1 MAYLSAV
8 SNLTKKFISAIII
21 LSEGKSKEETEETW
35 TLMSNPPIELGR
47 NVSFYF
53 LKEEFFMKK
62 TLVSALTTAL
72 VVGAAST
79 TFAAA
84 NPFSDVPADHWAY
97 DAVSQLAADGVI
109 EGYGDTTFRG
119 NQNITRYEMA
129 QMIAKAMA
137 KTDVSAAD
145 KALIDKLAAEFSDEL
160 NNLGV
165 RVSNLERNADNVKWN
180 GKAEYTYYSHR
191 DKDANTK
198 TNDDQLLF
206 RLEPSAEV
214 NSHWHVNARLDAS
227 TDLSKDN
234 KDDNTDPLLRHGSD
248 SIQDTDVTL
257 KRVWAQGNYG
267 NFQVKLGKFAQIDD
281 DSIFDTSFSGAEVKF
296 GNKVTFTAGAG
307 RQNMDNDSDF
317 SGNFGFVKNDNVVS
331 KDTTA
336 NYQYAG
342 LGYADGKFVGGVDYH
357 HLNADSFD
365 YVVDR
370 NATKGNVED
379 NANIWLVK
387 AAYQFDKTNGLNGFY
402 ANNTSADDFDKAWS
416 AQYSYKGAEAENKG
430 TWGAWAAYRYLGDNT
445 ALFSTFDALKAGQ
458 KGWEVG
464 ANYAPFKNIV
474 ATLRYGNGKELW
486 SDDKIENLF
495 GRVEVFF

>member
-1 MAYLSAV
+1 M
-8 SNLTKKFISAIII
+8 
-21 LSEGKSKEETEETW
+21 SEGKSKEETEETW
-35 TLMSNPPIELGR
+35 TLMRNPPIELGR

-137 KTDVSAAD
+137 KSDVSAAD

-165 RVSNLERNADNVKWN
+165 RVSNLERNADMVKWN

-227 TDLSKDN
+227 TDLAKDSDDVDSKHG
-234 KDDNTDPLLRHGSD
+234 KDSY
-248 SIQDTDVTL
+248 QDTDVTL
-257 KRVWAQGNYG
+257 KRVWAQGNYD
-267 NFQVKLGKFAQIDD
+267 NFQVKLGKFAQIDS
-281 DSIFDTSFSGAEVKF
+281 DSIFDTSFSGAEVQF

-317 SGNFGFVKNDNVVS
+317 TQKFKVGEK
-331 KDTTA
+331 TA

-342 LGYADGKFVGGVDYH
+342 LGYGDGKFVGGVDYH
-357 HLNADSFD
+357 HLNSDTFNYA
-365 YVVDR
+365 V
-370 NATKGNVED
+370 KGNNKANVED
-379 NANIWLVK
+379 NANIWLAK
-387 AAYQFDKTNGLNGFY
+387 AAYRFDKTNALNGFY

-430 TWGAWAAYRYLGDNT
+430 TWGAWAAYRYLGQNT
-445 ALFSTFDALKAGQ
+445 DLFSTFDVILAGQ

-474 ATLRYGNGKELW
+474 ATLRYGNGKDLS
-486 SDDKIENLF
+486 SDNKIENLF

>member
-1 MAYLSAV
+1 
-8 SNLTKKFISAIII
+8 
-21 LSEGKSKEETEETW
+21 
-35 TLMSNPPIELGR
+35 
-47 NVSFYF
+47 
-53 LKEEFFMKK
+53 MKK

-137 KTDVSAAD
+137 KSDVSAAD

-191 DKDANTK
+191 DKDASKK

-214 NSHWHVNARLDAS
+214 NSNWHVNARLDAS

-234 KDDNTDPLLRHGSD
+234 KDDNADASLRHGSD
-248 SIQDTDVTL
+248 SSQDTDVTL
-257 KRVWAQGNYG
+257 KRIWAQGNYG
-267 NFQVKLGKFAQIDD
+267 NFQTKLGKFAQIDD
-281 DSIFDTSFSGAEVKF
+281 DSIFDTTFSGAEVKF

-307 RQNMDNDSDF
+307 RLDADDY
-317 SGNFGFVKNDNVVS
+317 VTKNDKGIV
-331 KDTTA
+331 KDDAA

-357 HLNADSFD
+357 HLNADDFA
-365 YVVDR
+365 YEKK
-370 NATKGNVED
+370 NAKDQIED
-379 NANIWLVK
+379 NANIWLAK

-416 AQYSYKGAEAENKG
+416 AQYNYKGAEAENKG
-430 TWGAWAAYRYLGDNT
+430 TWGAWAAYRYLGQNT
-445 ALFSTFDALKAGQ
+445 ALFSTFDAILAGQ

-474 ATLRYGNGKELW
+474 ATLRYGNGKEL
-486 SDDKIENLF
+486 DTDNKIENLF

>member
-1 MAYLSAV
+1 M
-8 SNLTKKFISAIII
+8 TKCF
-21 LSEGKSKEETEETW
+21 
-35 TLMSNPPIELGR
+35 M
-47 NVSFYF
+47 
-53 LKEEFFMKK
+53 KEEFFMKK

-137 KTDVSAAD
+137 KSDVSAAD

-165 RVSNLERNADNVKWN
+165 RVSNLERNADMVKWN

-227 TDLSKDN
+227 TDLAKDN
-234 KDDNTDPLLRHGSD
+234 KDDNADASLRHGSD

-267 NFQVKLGKFAQIDD
+267 NFQVKLGKFAQIDN
-281 DSIFDTSFSGAEVKF
+281 DSIFDTSFSGAEVQF

-317 SGNFGFVKNDNVVS
+317 TQKFGHNED
-331 KDTTA
+331 TA

-357 HLNADSFD
+357 HLNADSFQYAKED
-365 YVVDR
+365 G
-370 NATKGNVED
+370 TKQANED
-379 NANIWLVK
+379 NANIWLAK
-387 AAYQFDKTNGLNGFY
+387 AAYRFDKTNALNGFY
-402 ANNTSADDFDKAWS
+402 ANNTSADELDKAWS
-416 AQYSYKGAEAENKG
+416 AQYSYKGAEAQNKG

-445 ALFSTFDALKAGQ
+445 DLFSTFDVILAGQ

-464 ANYAPFKNIV
+464 TNYAPFKNVV
-474 ATLRYGNGKELW
+474 ATLRYGHGKNIAT
-486 SDDKIENLF
+486 DHDIENLF
-495 GRVEVFF
+495 GRIEMFF

>member
-1 MAYLSAV
+1 
-8 SNLTKKFISAIII
+8 
-21 LSEGKSKEETEETW
+21 
-35 TLMSNPPIELGR
+35 
-47 NVSFYF
+47 
-53 LKEEFFMKK
+53 MKK

-137 KTDVSAAD
+137 KSDVSAAD

-165 RVSNLERNADNVKWN
+165 RVSNLERNADMVKWN

-227 TDLSKDN
+227 TDLAKDN
-234 KDDNTDPLLRHGSD
+234 KDDNANPSLRHGSD

-267 NFQVKLGKFAQIDD
+267 NFQVKLGKFAQIDN
-281 DSIFDTSFSGAEVKF
+281 DSIFDTSFSGAEVQF

-317 SGNFGFVKNDNVVS
+317 TQKFGRNED
-331 KDTTA
+331 TA

-357 HLNADSFD
+357 HLNADSFQYAKED
-365 YVVDR
+365 G
-370 NATKGNVED
+370 TKQANED
-379 NANIWLVK
+379 NANIWLAK
-387 AAYQFDKTNGLNGFY
+387 AAYRFDKTNALNGFY
-402 ANNTSADDFDKAWS
+402 ANNTSADELDKAWS
-416 AQYSYKGAEAENKG
+416 AQYSYKGAEAQNKG

-445 ALFSTFDALKAGQ
+445 DLFSTFDVILAGQ

-464 ANYAPFKNIV
+464 TNYAPFKNVV
-474 ATLRYGNGKELW
+474 ATLRYGHGKNIAT
-486 SDDKIENLF
+486 DHDIENLF
-495 GRVEVFF
+495 GRIEMFF

>member
-1 MAYLSAV
+1 
-8 SNLTKKFISAIII
+8 
-21 LSEGKSKEETEETW
+21 
-35 TLMSNPPIELGR
+35 
-47 NVSFYF
+47 
-53 LKEEFFMKK
+53 MKK

-165 RVSNLERNADNVKWN
+165 RVSNLERNADMVKWN
-180 GKAEYTYYSHR
+180 GKAEYTYKSLR
-191 DKDANTK
+191 DKDAGKDGVDAFKRKN
-198 TNDDQLLF
+198 NSDHLLF

-214 NSHWHVNARLDAS
+214 NSNWHVNARLDAS
-227 TDLSKDN
+227 TEMD
-234 KDDNTDPLLRHGSD
+234 SD
-248 SIQDTDVTL
+248 SPAGTDEDKVDL
-257 KRVWAQGNYG
+257 KRIWAQGNYG

-281 DSIFDTSFSGAEVKF
+281 DSIFDTTFSGAEVKF

-307 RQNMDNDSDF
+307 RQNMDEDSDF
-317 SGNFGFVKNDNVVS
+317 NKEFGFVKKDGAL
-331 KDTTA
+331 KDDTTA

-357 HLNADSFD
+357 HLNADSFN
-365 YVVDR
+365 YAVD
-370 NATKGNVED
+370 KGAKANVED
-379 NANIWLVK
+379 NANIWLAK
-387 AAYQFDKTNGLNGFY
+387 AAYQFDKTNALNGFY
-402 ANNTSADDFDKAWS
+402 ANNTSADDFDNAWS
-416 AQYSYKGAEAENKG
+416 AQYSYKGAEQENKG
-430 TWGAWAAYRYLGDNT
+430 TWGAWAAYRYLGQNT
-445 ALFSTFDALKAGQ
+445 ALFSTFDAILAGQ

-464 ANYAPFKNIV
+464 ANYAPFKNVV
-474 ATLRYGNGKELW
+474 ATLRYGNGKDLLN
-486 SDDKIENLF
+486 DHDIENLF

>member
-1 MAYLSAV
+1 
-8 SNLTKKFISAIII
+8 
-21 LSEGKSKEETEETW
+21 
-35 TLMSNPPIELGR
+35 
-47 NVSFYF
+47 
-53 LKEEFFMKK
+53 MKK

-165 RVSNLERNADNVKWN
+165 RVSNLERNADMVKWN
-180 GKAEYTYYSHR
+180 GKAEYTYKSLR
-191 DKDANTK
+191 NKDTTDPDLKKKNS
-198 TNDDQLLF
+198 DHLLF

-214 NSHWHVNARLDAS
+214 NSNWHVNARLDAS
-227 TDLSKDN
+227 TEMN
-234 KDDNTDPLLRHGSD
+234 KDKANDDNDN
-248 SIQDTDVTL
+248 VKL
-257 KRVWAQGNYG
+257 KRIWAQGNYG

-281 DSIFDTSFSGAEVKF
+281 DSIFDTTFSGAEVKF

-307 RQNMDNDSDF
+307 RQNMDDDSDF
-317 SGNFGFVKNDNVVS
+317 NGKFDFVKNDHTVS
-331 KDTTA
+331 HDTTA

-357 HLNADSFD
+357 HLNADSFE

-370 NATKGNVED
+370 NVTKNNVED

-416 AQYSYKGAEAENKG
+416 VQYSYKGAEAENKG
-430 TWGAWAAYRYLGDNT
+430 TWGMWAAYRNLGYNT
-445 ALFSTFDALKAGQ
+445 ALFSTFDAILAGQ

-464 ANYAPFKNIV
+464 ANYAPFKNVV
-474 ATLRYGNGKELW
+474 ATLRYGNGKETW
-486 SDDKIENLF
+486 TNDKIENLF
-495 GRVEVFF
+495 GRVELFF

>member
-1 MAYLSAV
+1 
-8 SNLTKKFISAIII
+8 
-21 LSEGKSKEETEETW
+21 
-35 TLMSNPPIELGR
+35 
-47 NVSFYF
+47 
-53 LKEEFFMKK
+53 MKK

-165 RVSNLERNADNVKWN
+165 RVSNLERNADMVKWN
-180 GKAEYTYYSHR
+180 GKAEYTYTSHR
-191 DKDANTK
+191 DKDESEK

-227 TDLSKDN
+227 TDLEKDG
-234 KDDNTDPLLRHGSD
+234 DDSTHGGS
-248 SIQDTDVTL
+248 QDTDVKL

-267 NFQVKLGKFAQIDD
+267 NFQTKLGKFAQIDD
-281 DSIFDTSFSGAEVKF
+281 DSIFDTTFSGAEVKF

-307 RQNMDNDSDF
+307 RLDF
-317 SGNFGFVKNDNVVS
+317 SEYYEDEVDGKTIKFGPHTNFS
-331 KDTTA
+331 KDDAA

-357 HLNADSFD
+357 HLNADNFD
-365 YVVDR
+365 YVVYKDAKS
-370 NATKGNVED
+370 NLED

-416 AQYSYKGAEAENKG
+416 VEYDYKGAEAENKG
-430 TWGAWAAYRYLGDNT
+430 TWGMWAAYRNLGYNT
-445 ALFSTFDALKAGQ
+445 ALFSTYDALLRGE

-464 ANYAPFKNIV
+464 ANYAPFKNVV
-474 ATLRYGNGKELW
+474 ATLRYGNGKETW
-486 SDDKIENLF
+486 TNDKIENLF
-495 GRVEVFF
+495 GRVELFF

>member
-1 MAYLSAV
+1 M
-8 SNLTKKFISAIII
+8 
-21 LSEGKSKEETEETW
+21 
-35 TLMSNPPIELGR
+35 ELGQ
-47 NVSFYF
+47 NVHFYF

-137 KTDVSAAD
+137 KSDVSAAD

-165 RVSNLERNADNVKWN
+165 RVSNLERNADMVKWN

-227 TDLSKDN
+227 TDLAKDN
-234 KDDNTDPLLRHGSD
+234 KDDNANPSLRHGSD

-267 NFQVKLGKFAQIDD
+267 NFQVKLGKFAQIDN
-281 DSIFDTSFSGAEVKF
+281 DSIFDTSFSGAEVQF

-317 SGNFGFVKNDNVVS
+317 TQKFGRNED
-331 KDTTA
+331 TA

-357 HLNADSFD
+357 HLNADSFQYAKED
-365 YVVDR
+365 G
-370 NATKGNVED
+370 TKQANED
-379 NANIWLVK
+379 NANIWLAK
-387 AAYQFDKTNGLNGFY
+387 AAYRFDKTNALNGFY
-402 ANNTSADDFDKAWS
+402 ANNTSADELDKAWS
-416 AQYSYKGAEAENKG
+416 AQYSYKGAEAQNKG

-445 ALFSTFDALKAGQ
+445 DLFSTFDVILAGQ

-464 ANYAPFKNIV
+464 TNYAPFKNVV
-474 ATLRYGNGKELW
+474 ATLRYGHGKNIAT
-486 SDDKIENLF
+486 DHDIENLF
-495 GRVEVFF
+495 GRIEMFF

>member
-1 MAYLSAV
+1 
-8 SNLTKKFISAIII
+8 
-21 LSEGKSKEETEETW
+21 
-35 TLMSNPPIELGR
+35 
-47 NVSFYF
+47 
-53 LKEEFFMKK
+53 MKK

-109 EGYGDTTFRG
+109 E
-119 NQNITRYEMA
+119 MA

-165 RVSNLERNADNVKWN
+165 RVSNLERNADMVKWN

-227 TDLSKDN
+227 TDLAKDSADVN
-234 KDDNTDPLLRHGSD
+234 SEHGKD

-307 RQNMDNDSDF
+307 RQNMDSTSDF
-317 SGNFGFVKNDNVVS
+317 TQKFGVGEK
-331 KDTTA
+331 TA

-342 LGYADGKFVGGVDYH
+342 LGYGDGKFVGGVDYH
-357 HLNADSFD
+357 HLNSDTFQ
-365 YVVDR
+365 YRVD
-370 NATKGNVED
+370 TKAEKYQNED
-379 NANIWLVK
+379 NANIWLAK
-387 AAYQFDKTNGLNGFY
+387 AAYRFDKTNALNGFY
-402 ANNTSADDFDKAWS
+402 ANNTSADDFDKAW
-416 AQYSYKGAEAENKG
+416 N
-430 TWGAWAAYRYLGDNT
+430 YLFN
-445 ALFSTFDALKAGQ
+445 
-458 KGWEVG
+458 E
-464 ANYAPFKNIV
+464 
-474 ATLRYGNGKELW
+474 
-486 SDDKIENLF
+486 
-495 GRVEVFF
+495 

>member
-1 MAYLSAV
+1 
-8 SNLTKKFISAIII
+8 
-21 LSEGKSKEETEETW
+21 
-35 TLMSNPPIELGR
+35 
-47 NVSFYF
+47 
-53 LKEEFFMKK
+53 MKK

-137 KTDVSAAD
+137 KSDVSAAD

-165 RVSNLERNADNVKWN
+165 RVSNLERNADMVKWN
-180 GKAEYTYYSHR
+180 GKAEYTYTSHR
-191 DKDANTK
+191 DKDESEK

-227 TDLSKDN
+227 TDLEKDG
-234 KDDNTDPLLRHGSD
+234 DDSTHGGS
-248 SIQDTDVTL
+248 QDTDVKL

-267 NFQVKLGKFAQIDD
+267 NFQTKLGKFAQIDD
-281 DSIFDTSFSGAEVKF
+281 DSIFDTTFSGAEVKF

-307 RQNMDNDSDF
+307 RLDF
-317 SGNFGFVKNDNVVS
+317 SDYYRDYMDDGDKTVLQKELK
-331 KDTTA
+331 KDTPKDVKFAPTWIRKNGASQDDAA

-357 HLNADSFD
+357 HLNADQFF
-365 YVVDR
+365 YADR
-370 NATKGNVED
+370 NGSEKFKEFKQDD

-416 AQYSYKGAEAENKG
+416 VEYDYKGAEAENKG
-430 TWGAWAAYRYLGDNT
+430 TWGMWAAYRNLGYNT
-445 ALFSTFDALKAGQ
+445 ALFSTYDAILQGQ

-464 ANYAPFKNIV
+464 ANYAPFKNVV
-474 ATLRYGNGKELW
+474 ATLRYGNGKETW
-486 SDDKIENLF
+486 TNDKIENLF
-495 GRVEVFF
+495 GRVELFF